1 MEQHW
6 HKKKEIK
13 LKIKEKKKTSQL
25 SVELV
30 GSLQYELQPV
40 SSKDWSIEKENA
52 LCVFKFGTVRPVT
65 FLLWLNN
72 CSVTA

>member
-1 MEQHW
+1 M
-6 HKKKEIK
+6 
-13 LKIKEKKKTSQL
+13 
-25 SVELV
+25 ELV

-65 FLLWLNN
+65 FLL
-72 CSVTA
+72 

>member
-1 MEQHW
+1 MENGELSRKPW
-6 HKKKEIK
+6 NSTDTRKKK

-40 SSKDWSIEKENA
+40 SYKNWSIEKENA

-65 FLLWLNN
+65 FLL
-72 CSVTA
+72 